1 MEFWFV
7 DVPHR
12 LVSRPPL
19 GFEDSGL
26 VIGDLLGR
34 QAVLIGQRDSGVTD
48 PPIENVVTMPAPF
61 AVSSADL
68 ALASNREQ
76 LQREA
81 LPCNRDLLIHSGG
94 PDDSC
99 STLLLIHPLTDWSPV
114 TLRFAS

>member
-48 PPIENVVTMPAPF
+48 PPIENVTTMPAPF
-61 AVSSADL
+61 AVSSADP

-81 LPCNRDLLIHSGG
+81 
-94 PDDSC
+94 
-99 STLLLIHPLTDWSPV
+99 
-114 TLRFAS
+114 